1 MDAGRTF
8 LDPRP
13 LHLTDGV
20 RRNLGFEL
28 KLLGL
33 LFPRQSN
40 FHLHY
45 DFLVN
50 PASTF
55 TYYRTFILFHQSKFN
70 ETKVILI
77 V

>member
-1 MDAGRTF
+1 MTIQVKITIIFSAI
-8 LDPRP
+8 
-13 LHLTDGV
+13 
-20 RRNLGFEL
+20 
-28 KLLGL
+28 
-33 LFPRQSN
+33 
-40 FHLHY
+40 HLHY

-55 TYYRTFILFHQSKFN
+55 TYYRTFVLVHQSKFS